1 MFITLLAVT
10 FAIAAVVTAIVAGVF
25 RHSIAGI
32 LAGIFP
38 AEIVSAWQR
47 YMTYAI
53 YVVGISGGVRVWEL
67 ERYVQGGTER
77 LTLNADRWVLEVYR
91 TIISALQS
99 TAWLLFAFFV
109 VAIIAYGIGRL
120 AARKAAA

>member
-10 FAIAAVVTAIVAGVF
+10 FVIAASVTAIVAGVF

-67 ERYVQGGTER
+67 ERYIDRQSPIA
-77 LTLNADRWVLEVYR
+77 LNADRWVLEVYR

-109 VAIIAYGIGRL
+109 VAILAYGIARV
-120 AARKAAA
+120 AARRNPA